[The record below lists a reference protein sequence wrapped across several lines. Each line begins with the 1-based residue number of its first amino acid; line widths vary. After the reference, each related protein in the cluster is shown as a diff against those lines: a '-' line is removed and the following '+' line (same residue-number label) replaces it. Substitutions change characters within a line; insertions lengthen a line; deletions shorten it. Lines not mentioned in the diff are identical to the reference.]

1 MTTTAT
7 LTQTDTA
14 TDLEALRLPELQAR
28 YADVLGEETRCPNR
42 RYLIRRITEALEA
55 PAAESEAETAGESEA
70 AAQTQDMPAEPAPQ
84 ATDADA
90 EAGATAGTGTDGPA
104 EEEGTPEPEAERRKL
119 TQLSVEQLR
128 ERYLEVVGRPT
139 GSTDRRYLIWKIRQA
154 ERGLIPV
161 GPRRRREGPPP
172 VYKVLPIRLEADT
185 VARLDEAWRRQGLK
199 SRMELFRRALHD
211 YLAAHGEDEVA
222 ALFAPE
228 GV

>member
-1 MTTTAT
+1 MTTTV
-7 LTQTDTA
+7 TQIETA
-14 TDLEALRLPELQAR
+14 TDLEDLRLPELQAR
-28 YADVLGEETRCPNR
+28 YAEVLGEETRCPNR

-55 PAAESEAETAGESEA
+55 RAAESEAETADESEA

-84 ATDADA
+84 VTDGDA

-104 EEEGTPEPEAERRKL
+104 EEEGTPEPEAERPKL

-139 GSTDRRYLIWKIRQA
+139 GSTDRRYLMWKIRQA

-172 VYKVLPIRLEADT
+172 VYKVVPIRLEAET

-211 YLAAHGEDEVA
+211 YLAAHGEDDVA

>member
-1 MTTTAT
+1 MTTTV
-7 LTQTDTA
+7 TQIETA

-28 YADVLGEETRCPNR
+28 YAEVLGEETRCPNR

-55 PAAESEAETAGESEA
+55 RAAESEAETAGESEVA
-70 AAQTQDMPAEPAPQ
+70 VQTQDMPAESAPQ
-84 ATDADA
+84 VTDADA
-90 EAGATAGTGTDGPA
+90 EAGATAGAATDGPA
-104 EEEGTPEPEAERRKL
+104 EAEGTPAPEAERPKL
-119 TQLSVEQLR
+119 TRLSVEQLR

-211 YLAAHGEDEVA
+211 YLAAHGEDGVA

>member
-1 MTTTAT
+1 MTTTVT
-7 LTQTDTA
+7 LTQTETA
-14 TDLEALRLPELQAR
+14 TDLEELRLPELQAR
-28 YADVLGEETRCPNR
+28 YAEVLGEETRCPNR
-42 RYLIRRITEALEA
+42 RYLIRRITEAMEA
-55 PAAESEAETAGESEA
+55 RAAESEAETTDGAETNTQPEANEAPAPEA
-70 AAQTQDMPAEPAPQ
+70 ARP
-84 ATDADA
+84 
-90 EAGATAGTGTDGPA
+90 
-104 EEEGTPEPEAERRKL
+104 KL
-119 TQLSVEQLR
+119 TRLTVEQLR

-172 VYKVLPIRLEADT
+172 VYKVLPIRFEADT